1 MSVFLR
7 ISRRDALRFRGR
19 SALIMVMIGL
29 PVLVFSALL
38 TGAATWD
45 VSPREG
51 LTSTLGTAD
60 ALIRTIRE
68 RAPVNQD
75 AAGRQYSTYGNE
87 SQRQQPPYTAA
98 EINTLLPGRL
108 IPYDE
113 GSVEIHL
120 ADGYDEVSAL
130 ELDLRDPL
138 TRGIRRLV
146 QGRFAATPDEVTITP
161 ALVDQGVRLGDTIKV
176 TRRDRPVRVVGVIEH
191 PHKPNQLE
199 AVSLRNVLLLDKND
213 GAGTG
218 WLADTPAP
226 VQWQDVRRLND
237 AGLRVSSRAVIENP
251 PAPVHRY
258 ADARMLPPIELGAID
273 SSSAVVGFGIGVLLI
288 VMETVLLAGPAFAV
302 GLRRRRRE
310 LAVIAAQGGSPA
322 HLRRIVLADG
332 LVLGGSAALL
342 GAALGVGA
350 ALLGAPLAARWLG
363 SLGPPDVPWLQVLC
377 VAVLGLVSGLVAAVV
392 PAVQAARQSPAQVL
406 AGREN
411 EVRDRAGLPVA
422 GAVLLVLGLAA
433 TALATRR
440 GSIAILAT
448 SVPVVFGLIALTPWL
463 IRVTARLAP
472 RFPLP
477 ARLSIRDAARHRV
490 RTASATAAV
499 MAATMGAVAM
509 GIGVTSASAAVEKVA
524 RPSAPEGTL
533 VISGNGVDDQ
543 GWVRIRQAVEQKLPG
558 LPLTPAM
565 QAYDKT
571 GHTVALEVVLR
582 GPGSDPDYSGPL
594 PIGDER
600 LLALLQGRRDP
611 QAVAAL
617 AAGKAVV
624 FDPNLVRDGALVIS
638 VLTADDSTPQE
649 YAKFRIP
656 AVVAPGAEPRQRGAV
671 LPAAPVRSAGFT
683 LAQRDLYTL
692 HRDALHR
699 RDEMARFQRDLRA
712 VSKDV
717 YTFLEEKP
725 DDSSISQLWILLGGA
740 LILVLGGT
748 FAATGLAAAD
758 MRRDLDTLSAV
769 GGPSRTR
776 RLVVAAQA
784 GYIAGLGALVGTV
797 AGVAVGIALTWPMT
811 RMGGFPGESL
821 FDPGSTTIAV
831 PWLFLAGV
839 VLGLPVLAALVAG
852 LFTRTR
858 LVLARRLV

>member
-7 ISRRDALRFRGR
+7 ISGRDALRFRGR

-29 PVLVFSALL
+29 PVLVISALL
-38 TGAATWD
+38 TAASTAD

-60 ALIRTIRE
+60 ALVQTIRQ

-75 AAGRQYSTYGNE
+75 AAGRFYTTYGDE
-87 SQRQQPPYTAA
+87 PQRQQPPYTAA
-98 EINTLLPGRL
+98 EINALLRGRL

-146 QGRFAATPDEVTITP
+146 QGRFAATSDEVAVTP
-161 ALVDQGVRLGDTIKV
+161 ALLDRGVRLGDTIKV
-176 TRRDRPVRVVGVIEH
+176 TRRDRPVRVVGVVEH
-191 PHKPNQLE
+191 PHHPHRPE
-199 AVSLRNVLLLDKND
+199 AVSLRDVLLLDKTD

-226 VQWQDVRRLND
+226 VMWQDVRRLND

-251 PAPVHRY
+251 PAPAPRVRVGN
-258 ADARMLPPIELGAID
+258 ARVTVPIELGGNG
-273 SSSAVVGFGIGVLLI
+273 SSSTVVGFGVGVLFI

-302 GLRRRRRE
+302 GLRRRRTE

-322 HLRRIVLADG
+322 QLRRIVLADG
-332 LVLGGSAALL
+332 LVLGGAAALL

-350 ALLGAPLAARWLG
+350 ALLGAPLTARLLG
-363 SLGPPDVPWLQVLC
+363 SLGPPDVPWLQVLG
-377 VAVLGLVSGLVAAVV
+377 VAALGLVSGLVAAVV

-406 AGREN
+406 AGRES
-411 EVRDRAGLPVA
+411 EVRDRAGLPVV
-422 GAVLLVLGLAA
+422 GAALLVLGLAA
-433 TALATRR
+433 TALAARR
-440 GSIAILAT
+440 DEVAILVT

-509 GIGVTSASAAVEKVA
+509 GIGVTSFSAAFEKVA
-524 RPSAPEGTL
+524 GPSAPEGTL
-533 VISGNGVDDQ
+533 AVGGLDLDDR
-543 GWVRIRQAVEQKLPG
+543 GWARLRQAVEQKLPG
-558 LPLTPAM
+558 LPLTPALD
-565 QAYDKT
+565 AYDKK
-571 GHTVALEVVLR
+571 GHPVALKVVHHASAGR
-582 GPGSDPDYSGPL
+582 YFIGPL
-594 PIGDER
+594 RIGDER

-611 QAVAAL
+611 QAAAAL

-624 FDPNLVRDGALVIS
+624 FDPGMVRDG
-638 VLTADDSTPQE
+638 VLIMDVLPVYDSPPRKPAQI
-649 YAKFRIP
+649 RIP
-656 AVVAPGAEPRQRGAV
+656 AVVAPGAEPRQLGAV
-671 LPAAPVRSAGFT
+671 LPAAPVKSAGLS
-683 LAQRDLYTL
+683 LAERTL
-692 HRDALHR
+692 HVHYRPVD
-699 RDEMARFQRDLRA
+699 MPRFQRDLRA
-712 VSKDV
+712 VSAEASV
-717 YTFLEEKP
+717 YLQERP
-725 DDSSISQLWILLGGA
+725 DDISIPQLWMLLGGA
-740 LILVLGGT
+740 LVLVLGGT

-784 GYIAGLGALVGTV
+784 GYVAGLGALVGTV
-797 AGVAVGIALTWPMT
+797 AGGAVGIALTWPMT
-811 RMGGFPGESL
+811 RMGGSPGE
-821 FDPGSTTIAV
+821 STTIAV

-858 LVLARRLV
+858 LVLGRRLA